1 MSNQMPMNNEPNM
14 NEVPQEV
21 ITEEVTAQTTPPPE
35 TTPPAEPQTPIN
47 QEQQT
52 QLDNTVVNQ
61 MSEAI
66 ASDQVTAEDIMV
78 AILTDTLGVSPGAA
92 QSLCRMFVQDMADK
106 AIENSQTQVV
116 EPTQPTNDIPPQ
128 VM

>member
-1 MSNQMPMNNEPNM
+1 MSAQQPMNNEPNV
-14 NEVPQEV
+14 NEIPKEV
-21 ITEEVTAQTTPPPE
+21 VTEDVTAQTTTPE
-35 TTPPAEPQTPIN
+35 TTEPQAPIS

-61 MSEAI
+61 MSEAM

-92 QSLCRMFVQDMADK
+92 QSLCRMFVQDMAEQ
-106 AIENSQTQVV
+106 AIENSQPPAGELTQLVN
-116 EPTQPTNDIPPQ
+116 NDVPPQ

>member
-1 MSNQMPMNNEPNM
+1 MSSQMPMNNEPNT
-14 NEVPQEV
+14 NEIPQEV
-21 ITEEVTAQTTPPPE
+21 TTEEVTAQTAAPSE
-35 TTPPAEPQTPIN
+35 TTEPQAPIS

-61 MSEAI
+61 MSEAM

-92 QSLCRMFVQDMADK
+92 QSLCRMFVQDMAEQ
-106 AIENSQTQVV
+106 AVENNQPQVV
-116 EPTQPTNDIPPQ
+116 EPTQPTNDVPPQ